1 MRNPIVA
8 MVSAAWFIALSL
20 AANAAT
26 LYVECESFAELG
38 GWVVDPHSMK
48 ALCSSYVMA
57 HGIGKPVADAKTTG
71 RGHTPGT
78 RILQGFPRFQPPEC
92 PWNRVETPLS
102 GCFREGA
109 ETGATS
115 RQVAAQEILSCILV
129 PNAEI

>member
-48 ALCSSYVMA
+48 ALGSSYVMA
-57 HGIGKPVADAKTTG
+57 HGIGKPVADAKTTVAVPSAG
-71 RGHTPGT
+71 LLASVEK
-78 RILQGFPRFQPPEC
+78 LQGWR
-92 PWNRVETPLS
+92 RRSAGRTPVH
-102 GCFREGA
+102 R
-109 ETGATS
+109 ATS
-115 RQVAAQEILSCILV
+115 MKSTLA
-129 PNAEI
+129 N

>member
-48 ALCSSYVMA
+48 ALGSSYVMA
-57 HGIGKPVADAKTTG
+57 HGIGKPVADAKTTVADLNERKVVDVFRHDSLDVVTSVCDLPDG
-71 RGHTPGT
+71 GFLASVNPRGAK
-78 RILQGFPRFQPPEC
+78 EKA
-92 PWNRVETPLS
+92 V
-102 GCFREGA
+102 
-109 ETGATS
+109 
-115 RQVAAQEILSCILV
+115 
-129 PNAEI
+129 